1 MAVSKRIQVLLKPL
15 LTEAVENL
23 AETQGETLS
32 RMTAILVEEALTA
45 RGLNPK
51 LTNYLPPEIEDS
63 IQREATASERGWKPK
78 DGLEALYELTPEWEP
93 SPRADYAEKRSV
105 APSTT
110 PTATPE
116 VAVEHV
122 STNTH
127 KSDEAQLRV
136 ADDSV
141 AHLKLKLMQE
151 LMEQLKSM

>member
-23 AETQGETLS
+23 AEEQGETLS

-51 LTNYLPPEIEDS
+51 TNPRFAPQDMVDA
-63 IQREATASERGWKPK
+63 IQREATASERGWTPSQGK
-78 DGLEALYELTPEWEP
+78 EALDALTPEWSEALP
-93 SPRADYAEKRSV
+93 DGVSVEK
-105 APSTT
+105 
-110 PTATPE
+110 
-116 VAVEHV
+116 V

-127 KSDEAQLRV
+127 KSDEAQLM
-136 ADDSV
+136 
-141 AHLKLKLMQE
+141 KLKLMQE

>member
-15 LTEAVENL
+15 LTEAVEQL

-51 LTNYLPPEIEDS
+51 LTNYLPPEIEDAM
-63 IQREATASERGWKPK
+63 QREVTAVDRGWNPK
-78 DGLEALYELTPEWEP
+78 DGLKALEEKTPEWEP
-93 SPRADYAEKRSV
+93 SP
-105 APSTT
+105 T
-110 PTATPE
+110 PTSTPQ
-116 VAVEHV
+116 VAVELV

-127 KSDEAQLRV
+127 KSDEAQLM
-136 ADDSV
+136 
-141 AHLKLKLMQE
+141 KLKLMQE